1 MELQWPLILFTT
13 LVAWSAGTFG
23 AQAVLALK
31 GEGREVQVPAVVA
44 SVVLLALSGIA
55 VFFHLQHW
63 ERIFN
68 GFGHITSGITQELIA
83 IVVFVVVAVVYFA
96 MLRKSEDGGTVPK
109 WLAVVAIA
117 ISAVLAL
124 VCAHSYMMAARPAW
138 DTVVWPLVE
147 LGEAAALGALTVMAM
162 LALKGGESK
171 LGGLAAVAGSV
182 ASAVLSVALVAVWQA
197 SAGSFADVGYH
208 FDPTTPTSPL
218 LDVAAETNVL
228 SGELAPLVWLGV
240 IVVGALAPV
249 ACAVLAHKKGGKS
262 WLALGAAGVVCA
274 LIGCVCLRV
283 AFYELGLSV
292 FMFY

>member
-1 MELQWPLILFTT
+1 MELQWPLIVFTT

-31 GEGREVQVPAVVA
+31 GEGREVQLPALVA
-44 SVVLLALSGIA
+44 SVALLAASGVA
-55 VFFHLQHW
+55 VFFHLEHW

-68 GFGHITSGITQELIA
+68 GFGHVTSGITQELVA
-83 IVVFVVVAVVYFA
+83 IVVFVAVAVAYFA
-96 MLRKSEDGGTVPK
+96 FLRKSEDGGTVPA

-117 ISAVLAL
+117 VSAVLAL
-124 VCAHSYMMAARPAW
+124 ICAHSYMMAARPAW
-138 DTVVWPLVE
+138 DTLAWPLAA

-162 LALKGGESK
+162 LAAKGGESK
-171 LGGLAAVAGSV
+171 LGGLAAVAGCAAV
-182 ASAVLSVALVAVWQA
+182 AVLSAVLVAAWQA

-228 SGELAPLVWLGV
+228 AGELAPLVWLGV
-240 IVVGALAPV
+240 VLVGALAPL
-249 ACAVLAHKKGGKS
+249 ACALLARRKGGRA
-262 WLALGAAGVVCA
+262 WLALGAAGVACA
-274 LIGCVCLRV
+274 LVGCVCLRV